1 MMNLASSIIKKLL
14 PVLRND
20 AFYEGMELVAAYE
33 SDIKP
38 YPVEHPIIALAVD
51 SQTVGERLVDI
62 AADGT
67 QTRSKRRE
75 VEVVYKVSIFV
86 PYENGAQSAYRIA
99 DYLHGYLLFR
109 TELSI
114 VGSKY
119 ADCNYVRDCG
129 ALVLHTTFTQRVICD
144 S

>member
-1 MMNLASSIIKKLL
+1 MMNYASTLIKKIL
-14 PVLRND
+14 PVLKND
-20 AFYEGMELVAAYE
+20 TFYEGMELVAAYE
-33 SDIKP
+33 NDIKP
-38 YPVEHPIIALAVD
+38 YPVEHPIIAFAVD
-51 SQTVGERLVDI
+51 AQTAGECLMDV

-67 QTRSKRRE
+67 QTQSKRRE
-75 VEVVYKVSIFV
+75 IETTYKISIFV
-86 PYENGAQSAYRIA
+86 PYESGARAAFRIA

-109 TELSI
+109 TELGI

-129 ALVLHTTFTQRVICD
+129 ALVLHTTFTVRFTCD